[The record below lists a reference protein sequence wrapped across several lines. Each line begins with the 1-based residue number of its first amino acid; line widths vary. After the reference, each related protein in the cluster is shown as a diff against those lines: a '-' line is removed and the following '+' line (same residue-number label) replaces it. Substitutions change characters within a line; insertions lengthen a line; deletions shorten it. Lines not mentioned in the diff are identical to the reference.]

1 MISIKINDQ
10 AVQSMLNSLAKRV
23 SDMTDVM
30 DKIGNALAEGT
41 KQRFESASDWDGTP
55 WAPNTEATILRYLG
69 ATKGNFKKDG
79 SLSKKGTKRA
89 GAKKP
94 LTGESKTLQST
105 IFHRASQRSVI
116 IASPVDYAA
125 TQQFGAMRGAFG
137 RTRRNA
143 PIPWGNIPPRP
154 FLPIRRDGSMPQAA
168 ANLVMGILEDYLS
181 QG

>member
-10 AVQSMLNSLAKRV
+10 AVQSMLNSLARRV
-23 SDMTDVM
+23 SDMTPAM
-30 DKIGNALAEGT
+30 RQIGEALAEGT
-41 KQRFESASDWDGTP
+41 KQRFDTASDWDGTP

-94 LTGESKTLQST
+94 LTGETRSLRST
-105 IFHRASQRSVI
+105 IFYRASNSGVVI
-116 IASPVDYAA
+116 GSPMEYAA

-154 FLPIRRDGSMPQAA
+154 FLPIRSDGSMPQAA

-181 QG
+181 

>member
-10 AVQSMLNSLAKRV
+10 AVQSMLNSLARRV
-23 SDMTDVM
+23 SNMTPVM
-30 DKIGNALAEGT
+30 HRIGEALAEGT
-41 KQRFESASDWDGTP
+41 KQRFDTASDWDGTP

-94 LTGESKTLQST
+94 LTGETRSLRST
-105 IFHRASQRSVI
+105 ILYQASNSGVTI
-116 IASPVDYAA
+116 GSPMEYAA

-181 QG
+181 